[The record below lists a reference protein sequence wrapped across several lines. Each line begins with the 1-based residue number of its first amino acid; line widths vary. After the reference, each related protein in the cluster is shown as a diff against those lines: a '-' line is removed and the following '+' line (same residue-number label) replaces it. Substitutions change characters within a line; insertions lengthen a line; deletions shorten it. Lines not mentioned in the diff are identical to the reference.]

1 MQNAFTLTR
10 GHIRL
15 LINAYFSNTEGVIQ
29 QNTKRPFGNS
39 DVDAD
44 VFSHWFGRD
53 WDYEEGEM
61 DSELSEAMWKVQHEV
76 LYALQILIAS
86 VAYGFSFKPGD
97 YFRPD
102 KYDTARWFPVG
113 AENIWADYLDTWGEK

>member
-15 LINAYFSNTEGVIQ
+15 LINADFSNTEGVIQ
-29 QNTKRPFGNS
+29 QNIKRPFGNS

-61 DSELSEAMWKVQHEV
+61 DFGSCRVGQLRETV

-86 VAYGFSFKPGD
+86 VAYGFPFKPGD

-102 KYDTARWFPVG
+102 EYDTARWFPVG
-113 AENIWADYLDTWGEK
+113 AENIWADYLDIWGEE